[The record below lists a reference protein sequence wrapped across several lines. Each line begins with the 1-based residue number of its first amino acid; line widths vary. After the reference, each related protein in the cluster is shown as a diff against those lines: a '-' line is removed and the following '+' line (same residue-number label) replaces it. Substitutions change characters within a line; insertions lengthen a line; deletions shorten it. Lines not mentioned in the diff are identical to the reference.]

1 MATSRLLP
9 HYRLLGM
16 TFYGCLVTTHSIMSI
31 SRQLSIFLIVVL
43 AGCNNLKHS
52 SVDESKESL
61 ETVLKA
67 NHILLK
73 SMTEVNSTLDSIDYY
88 RKSSALITSDDQ
100 PIGLTDRMK
109 ALTQYVKETEAKI
122 SRIERDLKITRKET
136 DAYLLMVLAL
146 KDEVALRDEEL
157 RHLSD
162 SVARSKSILTTVS
175 ITPEITEPTLILH

>member
-1 MATSRLLP
+1 
-9 HYRLLGM
+9 
-16 TFYGCLVTTHSIMSI
+16 
-31 SRQLSIFLIVVL
+31 
-43 AGCNNLKHS
+43 
-52 SVDESKESL
+52 
-61 ETVLKA
+61 
-67 NHILLK
+67 
-73 SMTEVNSTLDSIDYY
+73 
-88 RKSSALITSDDQ
+88 
-100 PIGLTDRMK
+100 MK